1 MVRTGGGISG
11 QRSKHVDE
19 LDGIEFDHV
28 VTVCDNDHETRP
40 RLLGKT
46 KPIHRGFGDLP
57 RLAGEATTQ
66 EEA

>member
-1 MVRTGGGISG
+1 M
-11 QRSKHVDE
+11 DE